1 MIANFTDNFKT
12 VRIFQL
18 NANFPD
24 DFKIV
29 QMQME
34 TPNAANIV
42 LQTYFCLGGRGY
54 SKFR

>member
-12 VRIFQL
+12 FRIFQM

-34 TPNAANIV
+34 TPNAANFV
-42 LQTYFCLGGRGY
+42 WQTFFCLGGPG
-54 SKFR
+54 